1 VLVPIDAS
9 GFARIAVCSYRQRTA
24 VFIEAHRCT
33 ETIPAPGIG
42 WLDVAE
48 LFPGIP
54 IKAKDINC
62 AGIGLR
68 VICLITVDS
77 SGRARLNDGAYR
89 HETAISCYT
98 YPVAKL
104 ILGFCVG
111 RLQVSLLLPGGPRVR
126 EDINS
131 T

>member
-1 VLVPIDAS
+1 GGCAPLSA
-9 GFARIAVCSYRQRTA
+9 CSACPRTA
-24 VFIEAHRCT
+24 VFIAAHRCP
-33 ETIPAPGIG
+33 EMLPARGIG
-42 WLDVAE
+42 WLGVAE

-68 VICLITVDS
+68 VICVIPVDS